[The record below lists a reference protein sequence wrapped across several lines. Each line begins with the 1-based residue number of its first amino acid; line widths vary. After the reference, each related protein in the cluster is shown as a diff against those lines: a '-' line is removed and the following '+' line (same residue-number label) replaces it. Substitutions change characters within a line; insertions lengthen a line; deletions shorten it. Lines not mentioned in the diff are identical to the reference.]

1 MEEKTIVPCR
11 IGVETARATA
21 SQWGGSGSWVTN
33 SLGEAS
39 GTGTSITG
47 WDDWDEVGAA
57 ATAGGGGGDPAGTAS
72 RPTSERDTTPT
83 PGIAR
88 SRGARDGRGSGG
100 RWTREPGLCQTWSLF
115 RSPMHQWCGHARAQ
129 PMAVRPVPGVLG

>member
-1 MEEKTIVPCR
+1 MEEETIVPCR

-57 ATAGGGGGDPAGTAS
+57 ATAGGGGKPQSATVKVGP
-72 RPTSERDTTPT
+72 ERK
-83 PGIAR
+83 
-88 SRGARDGRGSGG
+88 SSQNQ
-100 RWTREPGLCQTWSLF
+100 LL
-115 RSPMHQWCGHARAQ
+115 Q
-129 PMAVRPVPGVLG
+129 P